1 MFNTVRTRFSRDYSY
16 VARRATI
23 RNKKFTT
30 RATDSGENK

>member
-1 MFNTVRTRFSRDYSY
+1 MFKTAYPRFSRDYSY

-30 RATDSGENK
+30 RATETGENK